1 MPANLPPDYYDA
13 EKRFRDAKDPAE
25 KVAALEAMLAI
36 MPHHKGTDKL
46 RASLRRRLSNLR
58 EEQER
63 RKGSGRTALFS
74 VKREGA
80 GQVALVGCPN
90 TGKSQHS

>member
-13 EKRFRDAKDPAE
+13 EKRFRDAKNPAE

-46 RASLRRRLSNLR
+46 RASLRRRLLQIFSYIAYNLL
-58 EEQER
+58 R
-63 RKGSGRTALFS
+63 R
-74 VKREGA
+74 
-80 GQVALVGCPN
+80 
-90 TGKSQHS
+90 